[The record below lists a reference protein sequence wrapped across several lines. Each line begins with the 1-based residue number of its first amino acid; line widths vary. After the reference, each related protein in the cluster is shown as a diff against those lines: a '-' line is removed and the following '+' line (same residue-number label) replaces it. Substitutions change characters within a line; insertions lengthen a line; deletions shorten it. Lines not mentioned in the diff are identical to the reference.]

1 MSSTLKNLGIAIGIA
16 ALLFILQN
24 ILSFFNITFYN
35 NNSTFFYLLWFIT
48 LILFYF
54 ILPKGYPYFK
64 KNE

>member
-1 MSSTLKNLGIAIGIA
+1 MPSTLKFISIAIGIA

-24 ILSFFNITFYN
+24 ILSFFNITFYK

-54 ILPKGYPYFK
+54 ILPKDYPYFK
-64 KNE
+64 NN